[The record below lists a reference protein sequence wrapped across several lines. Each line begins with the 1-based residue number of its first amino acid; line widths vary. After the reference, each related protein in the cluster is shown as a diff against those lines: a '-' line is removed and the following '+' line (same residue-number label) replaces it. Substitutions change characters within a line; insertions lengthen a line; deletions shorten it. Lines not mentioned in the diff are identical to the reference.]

1 MITKLHL
8 KNFKSIEDQEYNF
21 GLYDLLLGRNNSGKS
36 TILQAI
42 AIWQF
47 CVEEFGRS
55 GANRKGSSGIQIIL
69 PSFTALPLPEFNLLW
84 RNRSDRFNATSGKGK
99 EKSASQYILIH
110 IGLTWTQSNQEHSLA
125 VDLRYQS
132 PQSIYAIPVGGWA
145 VFKKLKAEGV
155 LPNIAYVPP
164 FSGLEPIEEW
174 RDDGPMRKQVG
185 KAQPGSVL
193 RNLLYRVFNP
203 SNSRQTPE
211 SGLTRVR
218 KNAGVKD
225 WEEIVSV
232 VKRWFTVTLQS
243 PNYRPGVD
251 TQINLEYRKAQGNG
265 NKDYDIISGGSGF
278 HQTLTLLAF
287 LYGYKPTTIL
297 LDEPDAHLHTSLQ
310 REVMEY
316 FREKSTKSGVQFL
329 IATHAEEVVRGV
341 SPSQIISLLS
351 GIPSRL
357 VSSDAAILAL
367 SQLTNQEIVD
377 ATDSRLL
384 VYVEGE
390 DDERILKTWAGKC
403 NAAEI
408 LQSITFKVMGGGS
421 KENMVRKA
429 DENFNAI
436 TQFVPRA
443 KRIVLLDRDEDSTYH
458 PASDNPVQYEWKR
471 RSIDNYLLVPDA
483 WRRVISL
490 KSYIPN
496 VPMLI
501 DDPVDTIV
509 VNFFQ
514 GQNLTL
520 PPNATWRNVSAQVF
534 AAVDGKSL
542 LFSGTDS
549 LFQQVRRELPKLEL
563 SRKRVAE
570 AMTDDEIHQ
579 DIHDFFARLKTAVGG
594 AEAIDGV
601 SAI

>member
-8 KNFKSIEDQEYNF
+8 KNFKSIEDEEYKF
-21 GLYDLLLGRNNSGKS
+21 GQYDLLLGRNNSGKS

-55 GANRKGSSGIQIIL
+55 APDRKGNRGIQIVL

-84 RNRSDRFNATSGKGK
+84 RNRFDRFNATSAKGK
-99 EKSASQYILIH
+99 EKSASKYILIH
-110 IGLTWTQSNQEHSLA
+110 IGLTWDQKSQEYSFA
-125 VDLRYQS
+125 VELRYQS

-145 VFKKLKAEGV
+145 EFKKLKDEGV

-203 SNSRQTPE
+203 STSQQTPE
-211 SGLTRVR
+211 SGPTKVG
-218 KNAGVKD
+218 KQAAAED
-225 WEEIVSV
+225 WNEIVSV
-232 VKRWFTVTLQS
+232 VNRWFSVTLQA
-243 PNYRPGVD
+243 PNYRPGID
-251 TQINLEYRKAQGNG
+251 TQINLEYRNERGNG

-329 IATHAEEVVRGV
+329 IATHAEEVVRSV

-351 GIPSRL
+351 GRPSRL
-357 VSSDAAILAL
+357 LSTDAAILAL

-377 ATDSRLL
+377 ATNSRLL

-390 DDERILKTWAGKC
+390 DDERILRAWAGKC

-408 LQSITFKVMGGGS
+408 LPFIAFKMMSGGS
-421 KENMVRKA
+421 KENMVRIA
-429 DENFNAI
+429 DSNFNAI
-436 TQFVPRA
+436 MQFVPRA
-443 KRIVLLDRDEDSTYH
+443 KRIVLLDRDEDSSYH
-458 PASDNPVQYEWKR
+458 PANNNPVQYEWKR
-471 RSIDNYLLVPDA
+471 RNIDNYLLVPDV
-483 WRRVISL
+483 WRRIVSANGQ
-490 KSYIPN
+490 IPDGSN
-496 VPMLI
+496 LL
-501 DDPVDTIV
+501 DNLVDSIV

-514 GQNLTL
+514 SQNLTL

-534 AAVDGKSL
+534 SAVDGKSL

-549 LFQQVRRELPKLEL
+549 LFQQIRRELHNLEL

-570 AMTDDEIHQ
+570 SMTADEIHQ
-579 DIHDFFARLKTAVGG
+579 DIHDFFARLRSAVDSAKTAGEVLGT
-594 AEAIDGV
+594 
-601 SAI
+601 